1 MTITGALSS
10 AVSSLVA
17 HARDVGVTADNV
29 ANVSTPGF
37 RAAEVHFTSVNAGG
51 EPGGVEALVRR
62 PAAVPTQVLEA
73 SNVDLADQ
81 FSRLIQARTAYGA
94 GIATLKTASDML
106 EALTEVNA

>member
-1 MTITGALSS
+1 MNITGAMTS

-37 RAAEVHFTSVNAGG
+37 RAAEVRFTSVNAGR
-51 EPGGVEALVRR
+51 EPSGVAAVVHR
-62 PAAVPTQVLEA
+62 PAAVSARLLEA

-81 FSRLIQARTAYGA
+81 FSRLIQARAAYGA
-94 GIATLKTASDML
+94 GVATLKTASGML
-106 EALTEVNA
+106 EALTEINT